1 MKRPQFMLLAGA
13 LAFLFSI
20 MMLVTPDQM
29 LGNVSTITNEGARNV
44 VRWLGA
50 NLFAIGV
57 INLLARHDAGSEA
70 LRAIMIGNI
79 VLHVVALTLDIMDN
93 ANGIVKTSGV
103 IMGAV
108 VHVGL
113 ALGFLYYLRAAGSAK
128 QAVA

>member
-13 LAFLFSI
+13 LACLFSI
-20 MMLVTPDQM
+20 MMMFAPDQM
-29 LGNVSTITNEGARNV
+29 LANVSTITNEGARNV
-44 VRWLGA
+44 TRWLGA

-57 INLLARHDAGSEA
+57 INLLARHDPGSEA

-79 VLHVVALTLDIMDN
+79 VLHVVALAFDVIDN

-103 IMGAV
+103 ITGAV

-113 ALGFLYYLRAAGSAK
+113 TLGFLIYLRSASESRT
-128 QAVA
+128 VA